1 VCVWSFG
8 VRSFGVRDG
17 TVWVWGEDD
26 DVAGGSSESCVGDGG
41 DGGGAV
47 WVRVW
52 VLW

>member
-1 VCVWSFG
+1 MCVWSLEFG
-8 VRSFGVRDG
+8 VWDG

-41 DGGGAV
+41 DGGAV